1 MPEELNRHDGILSH
15 LPDLIAGIKPQ
26 RLIKHLRTNESVN
39 VIIFQGFR
47 PNPQSLRNPIVQQ
60 RLISELGKS
69 PELLSVLIDLWMIDN
84 KQLYA
89 HIQKTPIADMH
100 DLLSGMVAEHG
111 PCAVRT
117 AFLLDE
123 RSELKALAGQVDS
136 VCVPNPS
143 QGIPPE
149 RNAVNLAHTDDLVEQ
164 NCNLKSRIRELE
176 ARVRE
181 QERADIG
188 RQREIDQ
195 SRAEVEAAR
204 RESAD
209 NRKLLIRT
217 EKHLDRVRRAKE
229 TVGAEKSVIERELR
243 QLRKHIRA
251 LEARFEDKSVAAEK
265 GSEAATPDWD
275 SIITA
280 LYRHGEYQTVR
291 LLYEAAEKADS
302 SNPNTHMVLE
312 HIYSKLGEASLQ
324 TSESLWLS
332 DYYAKHGQI
341 IRAVKFACRAL
352 DRTPEDKHVKLRFRQ
367 IVKKADPSD
376 RPTSSAMQILI
387 GRLKVS
393 NAVAYR
399 KAQRILKELGREYA
413 RSFDSRPELLHPDKI
428 ISLNDG
434 DVSLQ
439 ISINQIVGAVNAN
452 DEQIVDA
459 LQRLLPAL
467 KRSSPELHRSIM
479 RKLRA
484 QDTACL
490 DAIMHGSQPIIVD
503 GSNVAWYG
511 CTEVPRIQAILE
523 LRKELRA
530 QGYFPIFIYVDASLR
545 HQIDDSVTL
554 DKMIESGSVIMAD
567 SHTDADESIIRHARI
582 LGCAVV
588 TNDRMLEW
596 DPNDEIQKLRIE
608 LDDFGANVYA
618 SL

>member
-195 SRAEVEAAR
+195 S
-204 RESAD
+204 
-209 NRKLLIRT
+209 
-217 EKHLDRVRRAKE
+217 
-229 TVGAEKSVIERELR
+229 
-243 QLRKHIRA
+243 
-251 LEARFEDKSVAAEK
+251 
-265 GSEAATPDWD
+265 
-275 SIITA
+275 
-280 LYRHGEYQTVR
+280 YY
-291 LLYEAAEKADS
+291 
-302 SNPNTHMVLE
+302 
-312 HIYSKLGEASLQ
+312 
-324 TSESLWLS
+324 TS
-332 DYYAKHGQI
+332 
-341 IRAVKFACRAL
+341 F
-352 DRTPEDKHVKLRFRQ
+352 F
-367 IVKKADPSD
+367 
-376 RPTSSAMQILI
+376 
-387 GRLKVS
+387 
-393 NAVAYR
+393 
-399 KAQRILKELGREYA
+399 
-413 RSFDSRPELLHPDKI
+413 
-428 ISLNDG
+428 
-434 DVSLQ
+434 
-439 ISINQIVGAVNAN
+439 
-452 DEQIVDA
+452 
-459 LQRLLPAL
+459 
-467 KRSSPELHRSIM
+467 RSIQIKEFADQTNQM
-479 RKLRA
+479 RYLVTNLWA
-484 QDTACL
+484 T
-490 DAIMHGSQPIIVD
+490 GTSQSEQVL
-503 GSNVAWYG
+503 SNV
-511 CTEVPRIQAILE
+511 T
-523 LRKELRA
+523 
-530 QGYFPIFIYVDASLR
+530 
-545 HQIDDSVTL
+545 
-554 DKMIESGSVIMAD
+554 
-567 SHTDADESIIRHARI
+567 
-582 LGCAVV
+582 
-588 TNDRMLEW
+588 
-596 DPNDEIQKLRIE
+596 
-608 LDDFGANVYA
+608 
-618 SL
+618 